1 MRPTRLLVGL
11 LLCVVGGVW
20 FTQGIGVLKGSFM
33 TGQAFW
39 TVVGVILLALGLR
52 MIVNAVR
59 PGKRPAPEPD

>member
-1 MRPTRLLVGL
+1 MRPTRLVVGV

-39 TVVGVILLALGLR
+39 TVVGVILLLLGLR
-52 MIVNAVR
+52 MVVNAVR
-59 PGKRPAPEPD
+59 PGKRAAPDPD